1 MYIATNSK
9 SLLNMEK
16 SVKQSVLE
24 IPDVVK
30 SMLGVLPSDSLD
42 SDDINGRKA
51 FNKHL
56 EEKYK

>member
-1 MYIATNSK
+1 
-9 SLLNMEK
+9 MEK

-30 SMLGVLPSDSLD
+30 SMFGVVPSDSID

-51 FNKHL
+51 YYKYL
-56 EEKYK
+56 ESKYK